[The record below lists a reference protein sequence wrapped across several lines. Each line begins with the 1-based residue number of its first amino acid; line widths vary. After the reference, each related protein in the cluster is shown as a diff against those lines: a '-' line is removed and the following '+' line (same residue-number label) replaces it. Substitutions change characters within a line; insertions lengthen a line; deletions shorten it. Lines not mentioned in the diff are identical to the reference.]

1 MRVASHSTRCPTRSR
16 ALTPTLCSVL
26 QARVGSSS
34 PLTRRL
40 YGLLAARSPGAH
52 GVSEEAL
59 TCALAA
65 CQTEDGVLDLL
76 AELLAD
82 HAADVIA
89 EAIAGECE
97 SCARSEVQ
105 AAAASI
111 ALAVQSSKPGAKS
124 MPALTRA
131 VRHALA
137 VPPAKPL
144 SLVTLDASG
153 CAPHSLLCSP
163 ACAWYLAPHITQAAT
178 TWTLLYSSDAHGKA
192 FRTLSG
198 RSCGRG
204 AVMTLVR
211 AVDGGAIAGG
221 ITDQPLAKRAAF
233 FGGYQTRLFS
243 LHPKAEVYKPTGSN
257 TNCCWFA
264 EGFESVPNG
273 IGFGGQVGHFGLF
286 MSESLDTGHSRMSAT
301 FSNPPL
307 MGTVDLGGAFTVD
320 AVELW
325 SVDPLALQ
333 TFNDEQAKAARKAAA
348 AAAGGGS
355 VLDTRAQDRN
365 FMQLAL
371 GGDRVNASDGVR

>member
-1 MRVASHSTRCPTRSR
+1 
-16 ALTPTLCSVL
+16 
-26 QARVGSSS
+26 
-34 PLTRRL
+34 
-40 YGLLAARSPGAH
+40 
-52 GVSEEAL
+52 VSEEAL

-65 CQTEDGVLDLL
+65 CETEDGLSDLL
-76 AELLAD
+76 AELLTG

-97 SCARSEVQ
+97 LCTACDVQ
-105 AAAASI
+105 AAATSI
-111 ALAVQSSKPGAKS
+111 ALAVQSARPQAKS
-124 MPALTRA
+124 LPALTRA

-137 VPPAKPL
+137 VPPAKPP

-153 CAPHSLLCSP
+153 CAQHSLLCSP
-163 ACAWYLAPHITQAAT
+163 AWCWYLAPHITQHAT
-178 TWTLLYSSDAHGKA
+178 TWTLLYSSDVHGKA

-204 AVMTLVR
+204 AVMALVR
-211 AVDGGAIAGG
+211 AVGGAIAGG
-221 ITDQPLAKRAAF
+221 VTDQPLAKRAAF

-243 LHPKAEVYKPTGSN
+243 LHPRAEVYKPTGSN
-257 TNCCWFA
+257 TNCAWFA
-264 EGFESVPNG
+264 EGYESVPNG
-273 IGFGGQVGHFGLF
+273 LAFGGQVGHFGLF
-286 MSESLDTGHSRMSAT
+286 VSESLDTGHSRMSAT
-301 FSNPPL
+301 FNNPPL
-307 MGTVDLGGAFTVD
+307 MGTDDLGGAFTVD

-333 TFNDEQAKAARKAAA
+333 AFNDEMARAARKAAA

-365 FMQLAL
+365 FMQIAL